1 MMKRSKSLFLVLSLF
16 FFLPLVPFAKSNTS
30 ADVKPYVYKAFQYI
44 YNFEFKKADS
54 VRTIVNKSFPGA
66 PYTHLLN
73 ANYYWWRI
81 ISGEDAPENITNYN
95 NVVSS
100 AVAAVKGNK
109 KASFSNEEIF
119 VFINLYAF
127 RVRLDLL
134 HYKIISAITKLDEC
148 IKYFKLSFGNET
160 KYAPFSLTSGL
171 YNYFVAYA
179 TDTYPITV
187 PYFMFYP
194 KGDIVK
200 GLAQLSSASVSPDI
214 ILNAEGN
221 YFLMKIYF
229 EQRKNFVIA
238 KAYSKNLVAKYPKN
252 LLYQYFYFS
261 ILNKGGE
268 KAPAR
273 TQLNNLM
280 KQAYDNK
287 QLSQKQRNYFINMA
301 EKEIK

>member
-1 MMKRSKSLFLVLSLF
+1 MKHIKFILFFSLLFLSLS
-16 FFLPLVPFAKSNTS
+16 TS
-30 ADVKPYVYKAFQYI
+30 AEKNEMQVDVKTQVYKAFQYI
-44 YNFEFKKADS
+44 YNFEFNKADS
-54 VRTIVNKSFPGA
+54 IRFIVNKNYPGTPFA
-66 PYTHLLN
+66 YLLN

-81 ISGEDAPENITNYN
+81 ISGEDTKENIGSYN
-95 NVVSS
+95 TIVAS
-100 AVAAVKGNK
+100 AVGSVKSTK
-109 KASFSNEEIF
+109 KAVFSNEEVF

-134 HYKIISAITKLDEC
+134 QYKIISAVSKLDES
-148 IKYFKLSFGNET
+148 IKYFKLSLGNEA

-179 TDTYPITV
+179 VDAYPITT

-200 GLAQLSSASVSPDI
+200 GIAQLSAASISPDI

-238 KAYSKNLVAKYPKN
+238 KAYSKNLITKYPKN

-261 ILNKGGE
+261 ILNKNKE
-268 KAPAR
+268 KPAAQA
-273 TQLNNLM
+273 QLKVLM
-280 KQAYDNK
+280 NQAYANK
-287 QLSQKQRNYFINMA
+287 QISQKQRNYFINMA
-301 EKEIK
+301 EKELK

>member
-1 MMKRSKSLFLVLSLF
+1 MNRIKNIVFITGLF
-16 FFLPLVPFAKSNTS
+16 FLLPLTVSSNSGATTDAK
-30 ADVKPYVYKAFQYI
+30 PLVYKAFQYI
-44 YNFEFKKADS
+44 YNFEFQKADS
-54 VRTIVNKSFPGA
+54 VRTIVNKTFPGV

-73 ANYYWWRI
+73 ANYFWWRI

-109 KASFSNEEIF
+109 KATFSNEEVF

-148 IKYFKLSFGNET
+148 IKYFKLSFGNEA
-160 KYAPFSLTSGL
+160 KFAPFSLTSGL

-200 GLAQLSSASVSPDI
+200 GLAQLSAASISPDI
-214 ILNAEGN
+214 ILNTEGN

-229 EQRKNFVIA
+229 EQRKNFIIA

-268 KAPAR
+268 KSSAHA
-273 TQLNNLM
+273 QLKVLM
-280 KQAYDNK
+280 NQAYANK
-287 QLSQKQRNYFINMA
+287 QISQKQRNYFINMA